1 MSVELLG
8 VILAV
13 GIAISYLF
21 RQKTRASGQLVYI
34 ENYQFPQKVQ
44 RRLQEEYPQL
54 SDKDVK
60 MVLHAL
66 RDYFYMCNVA
76 NKKMVSMPSQVVD
89 LAWHEFILFTQKYE
103 SFCKKAIG
111 RFLHHTPAEAMKTP
125 TLAQEGIKRAWKL
138 ACEKE
143 NIDPKYPS
151 RLPRIF
157 AIDALLNIEN
167 GFTYSLDCKNSNT
180 GFCAGDIG
188 CSSGCGGD
196 SGSSSFGDS
205 FGDTSGCGGG
215 CGGD

>member
-1 MSVELLG
+1 MNIELTGIIIVASALG
-8 VILAV
+8 
-13 GIAISYLF
+13 ISYYI
-21 RQKTRASGQLVYI
+21 RQKTRASKQLAYI
-34 ENYQFPQKVQ
+34 QNYQFPQKVQ
-44 RRLQEEYPQL
+44 NRLQEEYPHL
-54 SDKDVK
+54 SEKDLK

-66 RDYFYMCNVA
+66 RDYFHICNVA

-125 TLAQEGIKRAWKL
+125 TLAQEGIKRAWRL

-143 NIDPKYPS
+143 KIDPQDPS

-167 GFTYSLDCKNSNT
+167 GFRYSLDCKNSNS

-188 CSSGCGGD
+188 CSSGD
-196 SGSSSFGDS
+196 SGS
-205 FGDTSGCGGG
+205 GDTSGCGGG